1 VASAASARAAGSA
14 PALLFDSDCGFCR
27 WTLGWVLRWDTHRR
41 VIPLAIQ
48 DPAADGPLA
57 GLEPEKRLA
66 SWHFVDSEG
75 ELHSAGAAFAP
86 LFELLPCARPLAALT
101 RRAPRLTERA
111 YRSVTS
117 RRSTLGRLVTRAA
130 RERADQLI
138 AERRRARS

>member
-1 VASAASARAAGSA
+1 MASAANARAASSA

-27 WTLGWVLRWDTHRR
+27 WTLGWVLRWDTRRR
-41 VIPLAIQ
+41 VVPIAIQ
-48 DPAADGPLA
+48 DLAADVLLA

-66 SWHFVDSEG
+66 SWHFVDSAG

-86 LFELLPCARPLAALT
+86 LFELLPGARALAALT

-130 RERADQLI
+130 RERADKLI
-138 AERRRARS
+138 AERQRAWS